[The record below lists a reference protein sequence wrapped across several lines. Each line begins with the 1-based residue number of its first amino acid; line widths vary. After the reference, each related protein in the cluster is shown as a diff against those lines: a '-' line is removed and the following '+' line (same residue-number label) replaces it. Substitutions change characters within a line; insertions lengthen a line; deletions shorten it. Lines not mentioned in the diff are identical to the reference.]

1 MALLLAEFRAQLLQF
16 LIFEEVDV
24 RPESG
29 FLRAQHLLEV
39 LQVSLLA
46 ILTLRQYPRIDE
58 R

>member
-1 MALLLAEFRAQLLQF
+1 MALLLAELRAQLLQL

-24 RPESG
+24 RAESG